1 MLSSLNCHQGQAQR
15 CEVNAPRMDDRYE
28 RNEQED
34 LKLAIDHL
42 YEFKAKLNKLYPGVL
57 DKIENMLQQRRY

>member
-1 MLSSLNCHQGQAQR
+1 MLSSLNCNQAQR
-15 CEVNAPRMDDRYE
+15 CEVSAPRMDDRYE

-42 YEFKAKLNKLYPGVL
+42 YEFKAKLNKLHPGVL
-57 DKIENMLQQRRY
+57 DKIELMLQHRRY